1 MSRIFTAVLLTF
13 ILVTGAVA
21 SDQDSLE
28 PSAFAQAEQFVHGHL
43 YDGMLQVWAVDR
55 RSWNQLLSVHAC
67 GGELQ
72 QEKLAGSYAA
82 GESLFRQSMRNLA
95 DSQKQ
100 FEDKNAQAVLNDV
113 SQLAYRLFSASYA
126 HGYARQV
133 KRLDTLDQ
141 GIQQELCGMP
151 GDVSMPEM
159 VEYPDSIQWQ
169 LSEITAKKN
178 NELTAGKLA
187 VALHAKHGYRSF
199 STLLKQQ
206 YDSFDALVY
215 SHAYQ
220 NPEAYDALFF
230 NVNGYQ
236 NVESYQAGV
245 DDLSG
250 AKVNRSEEQQIPH
263 ADFAYLVLASGY
275 HWGTLS
281 VLAMLEEEFPR
292 LHVKAKNN
300 AQAHVQKVT
309 EAISSTDPS

>member
-1 MSRIFTAVLLTF
+1 MSRIYTAILLAF
-13 ILVTGAVA
+13 CLLTGAVA
-21 SDQDSLE
+21 SDQNSSDLNG
-28 PSAFAQAEQFVHGHL
+28 FAKAEQFVHGHL

-67 GGELQ
+67 GGNSQ

-82 GESLFRQSMRNLA
+82 GESLFRQSMLNLA
-95 DSQKQ
+95 ESQKQ
-100 FEDKNAQAVLNDV
+100 FSLQSEQAVLNDV

-133 KRLDTLDQ
+133 QRLENIDE
-141 GIQQELCGMP
+141 GIQQELCGAA
-151 GDVSMPEM
+151 DKVSMPGS
-159 VEYPDSIQWQ
+159 VEYSESIEWQ
-169 LSEITAKKN
+169 LSESN
-178 NELTAGKLA
+178 LTGHEGLIAGKVA
-187 VALHAKHGYRSF
+187 VEQHARHGYRSF
-199 STLLKQQ
+199 STLLQQQ

-220 NPEAYDALFF
+220 NPDAYDTLFF
-230 NVNGYQ
+230 TVNGYQ

-250 AKVNRSEEQQIPH
+250 IEVNRSQQQEIPH

-292 LHVKAKNN
+292 LHVKAKSS
-300 AQAHVQKVT
+300 AKAHIQKVT
-309 EAISSTDPS
+309 QAIESSDPS